1 LATLGRGEIFVVQ
14 GNVPSPTVLTL
25 STTTNRRGEN
35 ISVAFLTVEFLWGHA
50 NVTPFES
57 PAAMFASI
65 DLNPQSLGHR
75 VDRPEQYQPLIPQ
88 AISEIRIYLESMITP
103 AVRAEAEARVERWAK
118 QLEEWSES
126 ASQRQGQKAL
136 FRDSQLAVSA
146 ERRLA
151 DTMMPDRTY
160 VRPLLVVVP
169 PEGD

>member
-1 LATLGRGEIFVVQ
+1 
-14 GNVPSPTVLTL
+14 
-25 STTTNRRGEN
+25 
-35 ISVAFLTVEFLWGHA
+35 
-50 NVTPFES
+50 
-57 PAAMFASI
+57 MFASI